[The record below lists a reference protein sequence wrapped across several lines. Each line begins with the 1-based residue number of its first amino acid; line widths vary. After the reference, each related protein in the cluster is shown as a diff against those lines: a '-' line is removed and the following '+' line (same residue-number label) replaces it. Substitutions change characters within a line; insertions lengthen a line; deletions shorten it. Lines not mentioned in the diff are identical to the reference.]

1 MRRGTTPTHTFTLPF
16 ETSIINSLRI
26 TYEQENKVIL
36 TKETDDCDIH
46 DNIVSVQLTQEE
58 TLKFICN
65 TPAKCQLKIRRN
77 DNVVAS
83 EVFNFFVSECLD
95 NEVIE

>member
-1 MRRGTTPTHTFTLPF
+1 MRRGTTPTHTFALPF
-16 ETSIINSLRI
+16 AASIISSLRI
-26 TYEQENKVIL
+26 TYKQENKIIL
-36 TKETDDCDIH
+36 TKEKDDCELY
-46 DNIVSVQLTQEE
+46 DNVVSVKLSQEE

-65 TPAKCQLKIRRN
+65 TPAKCQLKIRKN

-83 EVFNFFVSECLD
+83 EVFSFFVNECLD